1 MMKLMYMA
9 TWILVL
15 SFSCGTKEEA
25 TQLPGWSLTS
35 PTPGRWWVDKG
46 KIRRPNGLL
55 WRGVGSN
62 LTHLMGRDDTF
73 VSQRVRREA
82 DMGFSFI
89 RLWTPNHN
97 SQGPADMHAR
107 AKQIVRIMDEIA
119 SHNMQTML
127 VLWDTYKD
135 LWGTGHA
142 YHRDRAWFQ
151 DGFRQDF
158 LAWVKVLI
166 PYVKDHPS
174 LFMYQFINEASC
186 REKCAQDYLNLYA
199 QTSQLIRNYDDKH
212 LMSPGG
218 LSLAHAI
225 EGGSFAGDR
234 NQFVEA
240 MIQTDDQM
248 VWTNSIYNHQS
259 PNRDDLALIQQRMA
273 IIVTEYGLCAGSNPE
288 AYDPLS
294 AFHDKNWGAKAMF
307 DRWQVS
313 GIAAWE
319 ADESDCGYANK
330 KHGKYNLQAEWRQ
343 LTKAINLR

>member
-1 MMKLMYMA
+1 
-9 TWILVL
+9 
-15 SFSCGTKEEA
+15 
-25 TQLPGWSLTS
+25 
-35 PTPGRWWVDKG
+35 
-46 KIRRPNGLL
+46 
-55 WRGVGSN
+55 
-62 LTHLMGRDDTF
+62 
-73 VSQRVRREA
+73 
-82 DMGFSFI
+82 MGFSFI

-97 SQGPADMHAR
+97 SQGPTDMHAR
-107 AKQIVRIMDEIA
+107 AKQVVQIMDEIA

-135 LWGTGHA
+135 LWGTEHA
-142 YHRDRAWFQ
+142 YHRDPSWFQ

-158 LAWVKVLI
+158 LTWVKVLI

-199 QTSQLIRNYDDKH
+199 ETSQLIRSHDDKH

-225 EGGSFAGDR
+225 EGGSFSGNRDD
-234 NQFVEA
+234 FVEA
-240 MIQTDDQM
+240 MKQTDDQI

-259 PNRDDLALIQQRMA
+259 PNKEDLAIIQKKLA
-273 IIVTEYGLCAGSNPE
+273 VIVTEYGLCAGANPE
-288 AYDPLS
+288 AYDPLT
-294 AFHDKNWGAKAMF
+294 AFRDQKWGAKAMF

-330 KHGKYNLQAEWRQ
+330 KHGKFNLQAEWRQ
-343 LTKAINLR
+343 LTKSVNRR